1 MFNKIEEFLKK
12 LNIIFSEQLS
22 DLQEIA
28 LVLGGLLVISI
39 LSLFFFSKEV
49 TLNLMQN
56 LIWLTYLLS
65 TAFIYIKIISENKKR
80 NINNKKYYIII
91 LIGGV
96 VAIILNILVNI
107 VLRWFFGEK
116 TYWHKWNKKQ
126 NARNCIKSNRYR
138 HNFKRVR

>member
-39 LSLFFFSKEV
+39 LSLFLFSKEV
-49 TLNLMQN
+49 TLNLVQN

-96 VAIILNILVNI
+96 IAIILNILVNI
-107 VLRWFFGEK
+107 VLR
-116 TYWHKWNKKQ
+116 
-126 NARNCIKSNRYR
+126 
-138 HNFKRVR
+138 

>member
-39 LSLFFFSKEV
+39 LSLFLFSKEV
-49 TLNLMQN
+49 TLNLVQN

-65 TAFIYIKIISENKKR
+65 TAFIYIRIISENKKR

-116 TYWHKWNKKQ
+116 TYWHKWNKK
-126 NARNCIKSNRYR
+126 
-138 HNFKRVR
+138 